1 MKNFVLRARKAPV
14 DSKRFL
20 TEVGKD
26 SHVEILAHVLM
37 NALFVS
43 KSHRDDVVVHL
54 VLESSQD
61 YSRTIS
67 FDGAK
72 LGDLDGFNEA
82 ALLGNIATALDA
94 GKDLAKDTS
103 VGVRPGVS
111 VRTVAFEQLVRELSE
126 TSRLYVLDR
135 KGADIR
141 SVCFDEQST
150 FILTDHIPMPRK
162 AFNSLK
168 RLGAEKISLGKQMLF
183 ASQCVVLIH
192 SEMDRSD

>member
-1 MKNFVLRARKAPV
+1 VLRARKAPV

-20 TEVGKD
+20 TEVGRE

-43 KSHRDDVVVHL
+43 KSHREGVVVHL

-67 FDGAK
+67 FDGAGLRD
-72 LGDLDGFNEA
+72 LGGFNES
-82 ALLGNIATALDA
+82 ALLENIVTALDV
-94 GKDLAKDTS
+94 GRGLAKDAL
-103 VGVRPGVS
+103 VNVRPGVTL
-111 VRTVAFEQLVRELSE
+111 RTIAFEQLVKELAE
-126 TSRLYVLDR
+126 TSRLYVLDK
-135 KGADIR
+135 KGTDIR
-141 SVCFDEQST
+141 SVSFDGPAS

-162 AFNSLK
+162 AFNGLK

-192 SEMDRSD
+192 NELDRGD